1 VLFIARRPRFSFIV
15 MPGAS
20 SVNDRRRNP
29 RRYPP
34 EFKLQVVREALSLP
48 EHSRIKPTARRYP
61 GVTPVQV
68 RMWIKNIAALEEA
81 AEKQRD
87 QRAQELAQHQSSAPA
102 MPFFVPPSPKPQLIF
117 LPSHQCGGWN
127 HPYVQ
132 STVAAAPP
140 AVAPQMAHSASTPMP
155 FLAGGHMHAQQL
167 VMPPMNGSSSAM
179 HQFPAPVQQMQTSP
193 MVHCSTETGISP
205 AMQTSMQPSMQP
217 PHVPPHMQHPMPPP
231 NQHVRQS
238 APQIP
243 SLPNSY
249 VQPRMAS
256 FEHVISPPISPH
268 EQTND
273 QQAVQ
278 DLLELARPEAPLW
291 GL

>member
-1 VLFIARRPRFSFIV
+1 MVVPN
-15 MPGAS
+15 AS
-20 SVNDRRRNP
+20 EVNDRRRNP

-87 QRAQELAQHQSSAPA
+87 QRAQELAQHQSSATA

-117 LPSHQCGGWN
+117 LPSHQCGWN
-127 HPYVQ
+127 NPYVQ
-132 STVAAAPP
+132 NTVGAAPP
-140 AVAPQMAHSASTPMP
+140 AVAPQIPPSASTSMP
-155 FLAGGHMHAQQL
+155 FLTGGPMHTQQL
-167 VMPPMNGSSSAM
+167 VMPPMNGSSAAM
-179 HQFPAPVQQMQTSP
+179 HQFPAHVQTSP
-193 MVHCSTETGISP
+193 MVHCSAETRTSP
-205 AMQTSMQPSMQP
+205 PRQTSMQPSMQP
-217 PHVPPHMQHPMPPP
+217 PHVPLHMQHSMHPP

-238 APQIP
+238 VPQQIP
-243 SLPNSY
+243 SLPNNNSY
-249 VQPRMAS
+249 MQQMAS
-256 FEHVISPPISPH
+256 LEHVISPPISRH